1 LSIAARRD
9 RPQAERLRAEDGIVW
24 RNIDPRH
31 AVARVRSA
39 LPHGQLLPEQAWNA
53 RHRGIVAL
61 LWTLVPPLVLFSLL
75 SGAALGRS
83 LSETL
88 PIISLT
94 VTASLRRL
102 SRRARGAAAAVGL
115 LTFSALLIHVWGGHL
130 EAHFAFFVVVAL
142 LTLYQDWMLYV
153 LAIVYV
159 VIHHALLAQVDGQL
173 VAQWGNLPPFAW
185 ALIHGGFITAAS
197 VASMVSW
204 RANERLEAQLQ
215 RAQRLESVGQ
225 IAGGVAHDFNNLLA
239 VIVNRVSLA
248 RDELP
253 AGHTAEPDL
262 RGIED
267 AAERGARLVR
277 QLLLFSQSR
286 VGDPELLDLNA
297 LVSGFDGLLETTAGR
312 AIAVRYELDERPVP
326 TCADLS
332 SLEHV
337 LINLVANARDAI
349 ELEGTIV
356 VGTASMAVDQ
366 NEGHKRGVRA
376 GNYVRLSVTDD
387 GCGMDAET
395 LARACDPFFTTKG
408 PGGGSG
414 LGLAMASGFAEQAGG
429 CVAVRSRIGAGTTVE
444 MYLPAAAAQARPLAI
459 AA

>member
-1 LSIAARRD
+1 V
-9 RPQAERLRAEDGIVW
+9 RLT
-24 RNIDPRH
+24 IDPRN
-31 AVARVRSA
+31 AAARVRSA
-39 LPHGQLLPEQAWNA
+39 LPRGRSLPEHAWKA
-53 RHRGIVAL
+53 RHRGIVVL
-61 LWTLVPPLVLFSLL
+61 LWTLVPPLVLFAFLRGKGL
-75 SGAALGRS
+75 EPI

-88 PIISLT
+88 PLISLT
-94 VTASLRRL
+94 AIASIRRL
-102 SRRARGAAAAVGL
+102 SRRARGAAAALGL
-115 LTFSALLIHVWGGHL
+115 LTFSALLVHIWVGRA

-142 LTLYQDWMLYV
+142 LVLYQDWMLYV

-159 VIHHALLAQVDGQL
+159 VAHQMLLGYLDRIAGME
-173 VAQWGNLPPFAW
+173 PFHW
-185 ALIHGGFITAAS
+185 ALIHGAFVLAAS
-197 VASMVSW
+197 VANIVSW
-204 RANERLEAQLQ
+204 RANEQMRAQLQ

-239 VIVNRVSLA
+239 VIVNRASLA

-253 AGHTAEPDL
+253 PGHTAEPDL
-262 RGIED
+262 LGIED

-277 QLLLFSQSR
+277 QLLLFSQNR
-286 VGDPELLDLNA
+286 VGDPELFDLNA
-297 LVSGFDGLLETTAGR
+297 LVSGIDGLLETTVGR
-312 AIAVRYELDERPVP
+312 SVAVRYELDEHPDS
-326 TCADLS
+326 TYADLS

-349 ELEGTIV
+349 EIEGTIV
-356 VGTASMAVDQ
+356 VATASVAVDL

-387 GCGMDAET
+387 GCGMDADT

-408 PGGGSG
+408 PGAGSG

-429 CVAVRSRIGAGTTVE
+429 CVTVRSRVGAGTTVE
-444 MYLPAAAAQARPLAI
+444 VYLPAAAAQARPLAI

>member
-1 LSIAARRD
+1 MNL
-9 RPQAERLRAEDGIVW
+9 
-24 RNIDPRH
+24 DPRR
-31 AVARVRSA
+31 AAACVRSA
-39 LPHGQLLPEQAWNA
+39 LPRGQPLPEQAWHA

-75 SGAALGRS
+75 GGAALGHS

-94 VTASLRRL
+94 VTASLRPL

-115 LTFSALLIHVWGGHL
+115 LTFSALLVHVWVGHL

-159 VIHHALLAQVDGQL
+159 VIHHALMAYVDHGQL
-173 VAQWGNLPPFAW
+173 VVQWGDLSPLSW
-185 ALIHGGFITAAS
+185 GLVHGGFILAAS
-197 VASMVSW
+197 VAGMVSW

-215 RAQRLESVGQ
+215 RARRLESVGQ

-248 RDELP
+248 RDELSP
-253 AGHTAEPDL
+253 GHAAEPDL
-262 RGIED
+262 LGIED

-277 QLLLFSQSR
+277 HLLLFSQSR

-297 LVSGFDGLLETTAGR
+297 LVSGLDGLLETTAGR
-312 AIAVRYELDERPVP
+312 TIAVRYELDERPVP
-326 TCADLS
+326 TCADHG

-349 ELEGTIV
+349 ATEGTIV
-356 VGTASMAVDQ
+356 VGTANVAVDV
-366 NEGHKRGVRA
+366 NEGHKLGVPA
-376 GNYVRLSVTDD
+376 GAYVRLSVTDD
-387 GCGMDAET
+387 GCGMDADT

-414 LGLAMASGFAEQAGG
+414 LGLAMASGVAQQAGG
-429 CVAVRSRIGAGTTVE
+429 GVTVRSRAGAGTTVAV
-444 MYLPAAAAQARPLAI
+444 YLPAAADTVRAPELA
-459 AA
+459 AAA